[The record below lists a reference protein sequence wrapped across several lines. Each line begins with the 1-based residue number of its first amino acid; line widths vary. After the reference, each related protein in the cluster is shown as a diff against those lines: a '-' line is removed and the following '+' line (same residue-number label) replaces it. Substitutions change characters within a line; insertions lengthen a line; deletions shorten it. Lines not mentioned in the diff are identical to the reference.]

1 MNAESLKKYIFKNER
16 IEFILQALDCHNIQY
31 HSNNNYFS
39 AAFPDGDNLKGIII
53 NNTEYLHF
61 HSFSR
66 DIQNANEHKDL
77 ITLVE
82 YIKKISFIDSI
93 KYLHS
98 LLGIEF
104 KSKDFIIK
112 PKQNVNPL
120 WIFERLIGN
129 TQYFNCNDIQYL
141 DETLLNDYIPI
152 LYIDWFREG
161 VMSWSAKKFNIAY
174 SYKNK
179 RIIIP
184 HRSWNN
190 GRLVGVNARTTI
202 INADELGIK
211 KYWLTPSYKKSLN
224 VYGLWENKTE
234 IEQHKRVI
242 IFESEKSVLKRDSL
256 CDSDCVAIS
265 GKNISS
271 EQVAIILSLKVNEII
286 IALDKDVQ
294 IEEIRYICAKF
305 YQHRK
310 VSYIYD
316 KWNILSKKDSPADT
330 TNKNYQ
336 FLFDNR
342 ITFDNKEYQE
352 YKKGLNKNR

>member
-179 RIIIP
+179 RII
-184 HRSWNN
+184 
-190 GRLVGVNARTTI
+190 
-202 INADELGIK
+202 
-211 KYWLTPSYKKSLN
+211 
-224 VYGLWENKTE
+224 
-234 IEQHKRVI
+234 
-242 IFESEKSVLKRDSL
+242 
-256 CDSDCVAIS
+256 
-265 GKNISS
+265 
-271 EQVAIILSLKVNEII
+271 
-286 IALDKDVQ
+286 
-294 IEEIRYICAKF
+294 
-305 YQHRK
+305 
-310 VSYIYD
+310 
-316 KWNILSKKDSPADT
+316 
-330 TNKNYQ
+330 
-336 FLFDNR
+336 
-342 ITFDNKEYQE
+342 TF
-352 YKKGLNKNR
+352 